1 MRDAVDRMLS
11 DIKSLATPL
20 QDLILAR
27 AALDRDF
34 ANKAAAEL
42 LRMIALQNALEEEL
56 EKLREPIMPDQFEK
70 AEWDT

>member
-11 DIKSLATPL
+11 AIKSPATPL
-20 QDLILAR
+20 QGLILAR

-42 LRMIALQNALEEEL
+42 SAKDDRISELEEEL
-56 EKLREPIMPDQFEK
+56 EKLSESIMPDQFEK